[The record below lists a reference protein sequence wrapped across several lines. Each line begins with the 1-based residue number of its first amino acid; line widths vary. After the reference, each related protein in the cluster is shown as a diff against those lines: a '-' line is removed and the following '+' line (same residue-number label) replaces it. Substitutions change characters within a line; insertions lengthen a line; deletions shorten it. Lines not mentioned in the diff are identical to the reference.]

1 MGLSSSVLVA
11 WDADRGG
18 AAERPLPAGS
28 ARQDKGETL

>member
-11 WDADRGG
+11 KPQTVEA
-18 AAERPLPAGS
+18 LPSVPPAAGS